1 MKYKNICV
9 GANTT
14 LFFLS
19 LVLLT
24 RQVPFIEY
32 ISILGICVTTL
43 IISLNGNKLFFEKC
57 IIFNGILLFSL
68 LIFALV
74 VGNNLYIAIK
84 YFFILLIIP
93 LAYLSQPKY
102 IFIKIFQTLISIQAL
117 LIIVIEVYLLLF
129 FDDANYLEL
138 RTFLSDR
145 NWGEIFRPYG
155 ILWNIGIRGSALL
168 PFAFMLS
175 FITSTSKFYRAII
188 LIACIFCGNIAYLL
202 SIAIFI
208 FIFYYKSNKKKF
220 YAILFLAMT
229 LLIIFY
235 NNFLNVIEIKNEYSN
250 SIRLEQ
256 LNILI
261 WQIFDNFYTPYFGSG
276 LGYNINVLTD
286 SRLYEYDFELI
297 WAYIINQTG
306 FLYSIYFI
314 LLNIYLTKKY
324 IKNDF
329 LILAYI
335 CYLIYASIN
344 PQMLD
349 SNHIIVILLL
359 LSAKEY
365 IFQNSNKVLNG
376 KLRYLHTIQSD
387 KNIF

>member
-1 MKYKNICV
+1 MKYKKISV
-9 GANTT
+9 RANTV

-43 IISLNGNKLFFEKC
+43 IISLNGNKLFLEKC
-57 IIFNGILLFSL
+57 IIFNGLLLFFL
-68 LIFALV
+68 LIYALA

-93 LAYLSQPKY
+93 IAYLSQPKY
-102 IFIKIFQTLISIQAL
+102 IFIKIFQTLIFIQAF

-155 ILWNIGIRGSALL
+155 LLWNIGIRGSALL

-175 FITSTSKFYRAII
+175 FLTNTSKFYRAII

-208 FIFYYKSNKKKF
+208 FIFYHKLSKKSYYSN
-220 YAILFLAMT
+220 LFIAMI

-235 NNFLNVIEIKNEYSN
+235 DNISNVIEVKNEYSN
-250 SIRLEQ
+250 FIRLEQ

-261 WQIFDNFYTPYFGSG
+261 LQIFDKFYTPYLGSG

-297 WAYIINQTG
+297 WAYITNQTG
-306 FLYSIYFI
+306 FIYSIYFV

-324 IKNDF
+324 ITNYY

-359 LSAKEY
+359 LSAKGY
-365 IFQNSNKVLNG
+365 ISQNSNKVFNG
-376 KLRYLHTIQSD
+376 KLCNLHAI
-387 KNIF
+387 